1 MVAFKIVFGKDAF
14 KLSVLYLL
22 NMNLLYEVM
31 KLIIIKDKHGCE
43 SLLIPMYMISAWCQ
57 TEAMAV
63 RSTRTFSAVFL
74 TRSGEEMSM

>member
-43 SLLIPMYMISAWCQ
+43 SFADPYVHDICLVSD
-57 TEAMAV
+57 
-63 RSTRTFSAVFL
+63 RSN
-74 TRSGEEMSM
+74 GCKKHKNI